1 MSESIQYIIVGV
13 ILIASAIW
21 IIVRI
26 RRKNQGKDSGCCGCS
41 LQNACKSKQ
50 KKQSCCDKSD
60 IH

>member
-21 IIVRI
+21 IIVKI

-41 LQNACKSKQ
+41 LQDACKNKQ
-50 KKQSCCDKSD
+50 KNQARCDKSAM
-60 IH
+60 H